1 MNGLMHRKKVG
12 AKTVAYSCLVE
23 KLARQSFANV
33 QCSVMWRQQNASGPL
48 RITYS

>member
-1 MNGLMHRKKVG
+1 MNN
-12 AKTVAYSCLVE
+12 VE
-23 KLARQSFANV
+23 IVKYIYEKFKHGDAQLARQSFANV